1 MRPRP
6 GGLPILTEIA
16 QNHAASAYR
25 TLIFFGTLRAVH
37 RSKSGPLMSLPPMS
51 GVHRLIR
58 VIRCRI
64 FYHRVTVAERSGK
77 TNGRF
82 DAGLCYDSEDDE
94 R

>member
-1 MRPRP
+1 
-6 GGLPILTEIA
+6 
-16 QNHAASAYR
+16 
-25 TLIFFGTLRAVH
+25 
-37 RSKSGPLMSLPPMS
+37 MSLPPKS

-58 VIRCRI
+58 VIRCRV